1 MFTRANLFEAVW
13 KDEFIGDDN
22 TVNVHISNLRAK
34 ISKIDKEN
42 EYIQTVWGIGFK
54 LKSE

>member
-1 MFTRANLFEAVW
+1 VFTRANLFEAVW
-13 KDEFIGDDN
+13 KDEFIGDYN